1 MIHKQYILLHLMTS
15 IILVESGGALKHSKV
30 KDVAFDNLYKK
41 CGFRVAEHFAKRT
54 TWNVTLDEE
63 VVSVELWSKND
74 GKANTENKYDF
85 PPPVDTALYFGTCVL
100 VRVDENE
107 KIINLSLETWNKM
120 YDHLFG
126 GFDDLDED
134 EEPSE
139 DELEK
144 VPQSMKTK
152 HGYLKDGFVVDTSS
166 NDDDDTDEDDEDDDD
181 EEDEDEDDDDVDVDV
196 DVDDEDATDN
206 DDDSVAN
213 VSKNKIGSNSKATIK
228 KQKRR
233 DKKPPK
239 EELVD
244 TLSELSE
251 EAYEYFED

>member
-1 MIHKQYILLHLMTS
+1 MTS

-63 VVSVELWSKND
+63 MVSVELWSKND
-74 GKANTENKYDF
+74 GKAGSENKYDF

-100 VRVDENE
+100 IRVDEHE

-120 YDHLFG
+120 YDFLFG
-126 GFDDLDED
+126 GFDDLDEE

-152 HGYLKDGFVVDTSS
+152 HGYLKDGFVVDAP
-166 NDDDDTDEDDEDDDD
+166 EDVD
-181 EEDEDEDDDDVDVDV
+181 EEEEDEDDDDDD
-196 DVDDEDATDN
+196 DDDEN
-206 DDDSVAN
+206 GDDDDDDVIIEKLTRDS
-213 VSKNKIGSNSKATIK
+213 GK
-228 KQKRR
+228 KKSTGTH
-233 DKKPPK
+233 KK
-239 EELVD
+239 EEHEEVEND
-244 TLSELSE
+244 ADAFEGSELDE
-251 EAYEYFED
+251 EEYEYSDD